1 MALTHMAGWQYI
13 AMMILYK
20 LQYIWNGDKHKNLT
34 WVAKGLQQLLA
45 NLSTV
50 NIFCVFYVLDLKTN
64 PLGLHDS
71 ECFLPF
77 IFITGA
83 ENRALPQGHRCH
95 RPLGSLHIWMEAF
108 VRLLMWV
115 YSWPSFSFSGETSAF
130 LFYITNSFWC
140 RGQKTSR
147 TVLQAGKR

>member
-1 MALTHMAGWQYI
+1 
-13 AMMILYK
+13 MILYK

-50 NIFCVFYVLDLKTN
+50 RIFWVFYVLDLKTN

-83 ENRALPQGHRCH
+83 ENRALPKGA
-95 RPLGSLHIWMEAF
+95 SLPPTPGIPAHMDGGLREAF
-108 VRLLMWV
+108 NVVLSLFM
-115 YSWPSFSFSGETSAF
+115 TLF
-130 LFYITNSFWC
+130 LFF
-140 RGQKTSR
+140 R
-147 TVLQAGKR
+147 